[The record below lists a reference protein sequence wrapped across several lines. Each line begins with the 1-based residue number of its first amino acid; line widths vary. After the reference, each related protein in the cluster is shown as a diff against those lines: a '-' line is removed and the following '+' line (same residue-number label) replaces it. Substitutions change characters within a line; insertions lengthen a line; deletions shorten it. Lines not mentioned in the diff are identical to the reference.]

1 MSVSQGPSVPDVADQ
16 HRRLLA
22 YALLALGIRYAVSVA
37 AHFVDA
43 NLGSPLGYVAD
54 AFALVAVGLIVPI
67 FVWKMR
73 NASDA
78 DWHLYKN
85 EDGFVAQTI
94 ARAQSASWVATFVVL
109 VALETVDGL
118 SETAPTAVYFDVLLA
133 VMILTFSGAYF
144 YLDRESR
151 GGAAEMSDA

>member
-1 MSVSQGPSVPDVADQ
+1 MTVSQDRSVPDVADR

-22 YALLALGIRYAVSVA
+22 WALLALGVRYAVSVA
-37 AHFVDA
+37 AHFVGAD
-43 NLGSPLGYVAD
+43 LVSPLGYVAD

-73 NASDA
+73 NASQA

-85 EDGFVAQTI
+85 EDGFVARTI
-94 ARAQSASWVATFVVL
+94 ARAQSASWVATFLVL
-109 VALETVDGL
+109 VGLETVDAL
-118 SETAPTAVYFDVLLA
+118 SDALPTATFFDLLLA

-144 YLDRESR
+144 YLDRSPVAR
-151 GGAAEMSDA
+151 PGR

>member
-1 MSVSQGPSVPDVADQ
+1 MPVSQDPSVPEVADQ

-22 YALLALGIRYAVSVA
+22 YALLALGGRYAVSVA

-43 NLGSPLGYVAD
+43 DLISPLGYVAD
-54 AFALVAVGLIVPI
+54 AFALVAVALIVPI

-73 NASDA
+73 NASEA
-78 DWHLYKN
+78 EWHLYKN
-85 EDGFVAQTI
+85 KDGFVAQTI
-94 ARAQSASWVATFVVL
+94 TRAQTASWVATFLVL
-109 VALETVDGL
+109 VLLETVDAL
-118 SETAPTAVYFDVLLA
+118 SEAAPTAVFFDLMLA

-151 GGAAEMSDA
+151 GEAGEMRHA

>member
-1 MSVSQGPSVPDVADQ
+1 MSVSQNRSVPDVADQ

-22 YALLALGIRYAVSVA
+22 YALLALGVRYAVSA
-37 AHFVDA
+37 ASHFVDPD
-43 NLGSPLGYVAD
+43 LGSPLGYVAD

-73 NASDA
+73 NASTT

-94 ARAQSASWVATFVVL
+94 ARAQNASWVATFLVL
-109 VALETVDGL
+109 VLLETVDAL
-118 SETAPTAVYFDVLLA
+118 SEAAPTAVFFDVLLA
-133 VMILTFSGAYF
+133 LMILTFSGAYF

>member
-1 MSVSQGPSVPDVADQ
+1 MSVHQDRSVPDVADG

-22 YALLALGIRYAVSVA
+22 YALLALGVRYAVSVA
-37 AHFVDA
+37 THFVGADLVA
-43 NLGSPLGYVAD
+43 PLGYVAD

-67 FVWKMR
+67 FVWKVR
-73 NASDA
+73 NASEV

-94 ARAQSASWVATFVVL
+94 ARAQSASWVATFLVL
-109 VALETVDGL
+109 VALETVDAL
-118 SETAPTAVYFDVLLA
+118 SDALPTATFFDLLLA

-151 GGAAEMSDA
+151 GGAAEMRHA

>member
-1 MSVSQGPSVPDVADQ
+1 MSVSQSSSVPDVADH

-22 YALLALGIRYAVSVA
+22 YALLALGVRYAVRAA
-37 AHFVDA
+37 AHFVDPD
-43 NLGSPLGYVAD
+43 LGSPLGYVAD

-73 NASDA
+73 NASRA
-78 DWHLYKN
+78 DEHLYKN

-94 ARAQSASWVATFVVL
+94 AAF
-109 VALETVDGL
+109 
-118 SETAPTAVYFDVLLA
+118 FDLLLA
-133 VMILTFSGAYF
+133 LMILTFSGAYF

-151 GGAAEMSDA
+151 GEAAETSDA